1 MNSKYNK
8 LIFEVSKPGKKG
20 YSLPE
25 LDVKDVELS
34 DIIPAKYL
42 NEGEIELPEVS
53 EFEAIRHFTNL
64 SNKNYSLDAGI
75 YPLGS
80 CTMKYNPRIN
90 EDMAAMEGFTDIHP
104 YQPEKTVQ
112 GALELMYKLDGQLS
126 EIAGF
131 ARTTL
136 QPAAGSHGEYTG
148 LLVIKAYHAKNGDT
162 KRTKII
168 VPDSA
173 HGTNPSSA
181 QVAGFEIIEIKS
193 NSDGSVCIA
202 SLKEALKNPEEI
214 AGLMLTNPS
223 TLGLFEVNIKEI
235 SKLVHEAG
243 GLLYYD
249 GANMNAIM
257 GKVRPGHMGFDVM
270 HYNLHKTMSTPH
282 GGGGPG
288 AGPIGVREDL
298 VKFLPTPVV
307 EKKGDEYFLDYD
319 RPDSIGSVKAYY
331 GNFSVLVRAYTYIK
345 SMGFDGLREASET
358 AVLNAN
364 YMMSQLKDDYYL
376 PIDKHCMH
384 EFVLGGIK
392 DKETGVTTL
401 DIAKRLL
408 DFGYHPPTVYFP
420 LIINEAI
427 MIEPTETESKISMDG
442 YIDAMKT
449 IAKEARENPDVLLS
463 APHNTPVGRIDEA
476 KAAKDLILKYTK

>member
-1 MNSKYNK
+1 
-8 LIFEVSKPGKKG
+8 
-20 YSLPE
+20 
-25 LDVKDVELS
+25 
-34 DIIPAKYL
+34 
-42 NEGEIELPEVS
+42 
-53 EFEAIRHFTNL
+53 
-64 SNKNYSLDAGI
+64 
-75 YPLGS
+75 
-80 CTMKYNPRIN
+80 
-90 EDMAAMEGFTDIHP
+90 
-104 YQPEKTVQ
+104 
-112 GALELMYKLDGQLS
+112 
-126 EIAGF
+126 
-131 ARTTL
+131 
-136 QPAAGSHGEYTG
+136 
-148 LLVIKAYHAKNGDT
+148 
-162 KRTKII
+162 
-168 VPDSA
+168 
-173 HGTNPSSA
+173 
-181 QVAGFEIIEIKS
+181 
-193 NSDGSVCIA
+193 
-202 SLKEALKNPEEI
+202 
-214 AGLMLTNPS
+214 
-223 TLGLFEVNIKEI
+223 
-235 SKLVHEAG
+235 
-243 GLLYYD
+243 
-249 GANMNAIM
+249 
-257 GKVRPGHMGFDVM
+257 
-270 HYNLHKTMSTPH
+270 MSTPH

-392 DKETGVTTL
+392 DKTTGVTTL

-442 YIDAMKT
+442 YIDAMKA